1 MLTDNRIIILFLA
14 SAAVVFLFACQAML
28 SSLGLDQYEKNFVK
42 AGLTDDTL
50 RLITDSALMEA
61 KIPPGP
67 RLLILDKCKK
77 S

>member
-1 MLTDNRIIILFLA
+1 MLTDNRIIILFLV
-14 SAAVVFLFACQAML
+14 SAAVVFVSTCQAML

>member
-1 MLTDNRIIILFLA
+1 
-14 SAAVVFLFACQAML
+14 ML